1 MKETKNNN
9 YEDESPQQA
18 LEKILQAEIE
28 VAEKITTAKE
38 YAEKHIEAAQ
48 EETATL
54 KNDIVEK
61 ARRDR
66 EEMLEKG
73 IAVAKKDA
81 QKRID
86 QARIES
92 EKFEQSGGEFDEE
105 AVQEIE
111 TIILGEF
118 DNEEK

>member
-66 EEMLEKG
+66 E
-73 IAVAKKDA
+73 
-81 QKRID
+81 D
-86 QARIES
+86 QSWES
-92 EKFEQSGGEFDEE
+92 LPP
-105 AVQEIE
+105 A
-111 TIILGEF
+111 
-118 DNEEK
+118 